1 MVREVISIINVWC
14 DNTGRHDKDQVAAK
28 RSVAL
33 AYDGKLVR
41 LDLCDECRDEMAA
54 VLGEYA
60 GYGQVV
66 EAPRSGRIDTTWTA
80 VEENNAAAEPP
91 ADAAPKAASKRSPST
106 SAGGARRSRAAAP
119 EPEVAV

>member
-1 MVREVISIINVWC
+1 MVREVISIINIWC

-60 GYGQVV
+60 GYGQTV
-66 EAPRSGRIDTTWTA
+66 EAPRTGRIDTTWSEVEDNSA
-80 VEENNAAAEPP
+80 VDSAP
-91 ADAAPKAASKRSPST
+91 APTPKAASKRRP
-106 SAGGARRSRAAAP
+106 RAADPVP
-119 EPEVAV
+119 EPAV